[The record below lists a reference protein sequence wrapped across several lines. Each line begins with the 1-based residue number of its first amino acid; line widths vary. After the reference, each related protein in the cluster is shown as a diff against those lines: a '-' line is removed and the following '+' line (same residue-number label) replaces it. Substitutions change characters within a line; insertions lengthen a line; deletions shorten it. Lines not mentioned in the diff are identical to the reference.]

1 MQGRMSDAF
10 FYSEGKPYMDNSANS
25 KSSKL
30 SVQSYLLSRAME
42 KGSFKNGS
50 AFTDSQKRIKR
61 ESLNSAIRKQIDKT
75 RKEIIEDKMRHTKNI
90 IQKAERIVARQE
102 AKFDKN

>member
-1 MQGRMSDAF
+1 
-10 FYSEGKPYMDNSANS
+10 
-25 KSSKL
+25 
-30 SVQSYLLSRAME
+30 ME

-50 AFTDSQKRIKR
+50 GGFAESQRRLKR

-75 RKEIIEDKMRHTKNI
+75 RKEIIEDKMRQTKSI
-90 IQKAERIVARQE
+90 IEKAERIVARQE

>member
-1 MQGRMSDAF
+1 
-10 FYSEGKPYMDNSANS
+10 
-25 KSSKL
+25 
-30 SVQSYLLSRAME
+30 ME

-50 AFTDSQKRIKR
+50 ASFADSQKRLKR